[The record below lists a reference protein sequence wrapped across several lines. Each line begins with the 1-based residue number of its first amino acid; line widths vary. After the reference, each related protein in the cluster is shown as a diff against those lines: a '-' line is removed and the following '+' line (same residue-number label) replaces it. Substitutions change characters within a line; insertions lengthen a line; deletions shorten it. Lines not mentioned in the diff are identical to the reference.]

1 MHRVIL
7 LCTMILLIIIRPAD
21 AQKKEKVRGDSI
33 KTGFNFGGVPVV
45 AYDQDV
51 GFKYGIVLNL
61 YHYGDGSRYPLYD
74 HSLYLEWSRTTKGSG
89 INQLIWDTD
98 RLIPDVRTT
107 FEASYLTEQTL
118 DFYGFNGYRA
128 YFDYSLMNKEDD
140 GYLSTGFYRL
150 ERKMLRLR
158 ADFVGDIIRDRLN
171 WFAGIE
177 YYDNKMAP
185 VDKVKL
191 GMPDV
196 TTLYEYY
203 TGEWNIL
210 PVDQAGGGQQ
220 TLIKAGAIYDT
231 RDNEPNPMKGMWTEA
246 MLLFA
251 PKVLSNS
258 DYGYTRLAITHRQ
271 YFTIIPRDLNFA
283 YRLSYQAKLGG
294 TIPYYML
301 PFVFNSPPWDTK
313 NGLGGAK
320 NIRGVMRNRVV
331 GNDFLY
337 GNLEL
342 RWKFIHFRFLKQN
355 VYLALAGFLDGGMV
369 VREYTINTSA
379 VPREWMYL
387 FPDRDEGLHLGSGA
401 GFHFALNQNFIIT
414 ADYGMPLNEQD
425 GPGGALYINLN
436 FLF

>member
-1 MHRVIL
+1 MKRVIL
-7 LCTMILLIIIRPAD
+7 LLSFTVLIICQPTA
-21 AQKKEKVRGDSI
+21 AQKKEKAKKDSV

-61 YHYGDGSRYPLYD
+61 YHYGDGTRYPVYD

-98 RLIPDVRTT
+98 KLIPNVRTT
-107 FEASYLTEQTL
+107 LEASYLTEQTL
-118 DFYGFNGYRA
+118 DFYGFNGYKA
-128 YFDYSLMNKEDD
+128 FFDYPLMNKDDD

-150 ERKMLRLR
+150 DRKMLRLR

-171 WFAGIE
+171 WFAGLE
-177 YYDNKMAP
+177 YYNNKVAS
-185 VDKVKL
+185 VDKEKL

-203 TGEWNIL
+203 TKEWNII
-210 PVDQAGGGQQ
+210 PQDQAEGGQQ

-231 RDNEPNPMKGMWTEA
+231 RDNEPNPMKGIWTEA

-251 PKVLSNS
+251 PKGLSNT
-258 DYGYTRLAITHRQ
+258 DYGYTRLSITHRQ
-271 YFTIIPRDLNFA
+271 YFTLIPRDLNFA

-294 TIPYYML
+294 TMPFYML

-331 GNDFLY
+331 GDDFFY

-342 RWKFIHFRFLKQN
+342 RWKFIHFQFLKQN

-369 VREYTINTSA
+369 TDDYDIDISA
-379 VPREWMYL
+379 VPQEWMYL
-387 FPDRDEGLHLGSGA
+387 FPDRKESLHLGTGG
-401 GFHFALNQNFIIT
+401 GFHFAMNQNFIIT
-414 ADYGMPLNEQD
+414 VDYGFPLNEQD
-425 GPGGALYINLN
+425 GQNGALYINLN

>member
-1 MHRVIL
+1 MKRGIL
-7 LCTMILLIIIRPAD
+7 LFTVIFLIISQPLTAL
-21 AQKKEKVRGDSI
+21 EKGKARQDSI

-98 RLIPDVRTT
+98 KLIPNLRTT
-107 FEASYLTEQTL
+107 FEASYFTEQTL
-118 DFYGFNGYRA
+118 DFYGFNGYQV
-128 YFDYSLMNKEDD
+128 YFDHSLMNKDEA
-140 GYLSTGFYRL
+140 GYLSTGFYRM

-171 WFAGIE
+171 WFAGLE
-177 YYDNKMAP
+177 YYHNKVAP

-203 TGEWNIL
+203 TGEWNII
-210 PVDQAGGGQQ
+210 PQDQALGGQQ

-231 RDNEPNPMKGMWTEA
+231 RDNEPNPMKGMWTEV

-251 PKVLSNS
+251 PKGLSDR
-258 DYGYTRLAITHRQ
+258 DYGYTRLALTHRQ

-294 TIPYYML
+294 TMPFYML

-342 RWKFIHFRFLKQN
+342 RWKFAHFQFLKQN

-369 VREYTINTSA
+369 VREYKINTSA
-379 VPREWMYL
+379 VPQEWMYL
-387 FPDRDEGLHLGSGA
+387 FPDRKESLHLGSGA

-414 ADYGMPLNEQD
+414 ADYGLPLDKQD

>member
-1 MHRVIL
+1 
-7 LCTMILLIIIRPAD
+7 LIICQPAA
-21 AQKKEKVRGDSI
+21 AQKKEKAKKDSV

-98 RLIPDVRTT
+98 KLIPNVRTT
-107 FEASYLTEQTL
+107 LEASYLTEQTL
-118 DFYGFNGYRA
+118 DFYGFNGYKA
-128 YFDYSLMNKEDD
+128 FFDYPLMNKDD
-140 GYLSTGFYRL
+140 DVYLSTGFYRL
-150 ERKMLRLR
+150 DRKMLRLR
-158 ADFVGDIIRDRLN
+158 ADFVGDIIKDRLN
-171 WFAGIE
+171 WFAGLE
-177 YYDNKMAP
+177 YYNNKVAS
-185 VDKVKL
+185 VDKEKL

-203 TGEWNIL
+203 TKEWNII
-210 PVDQAGGGQQ
+210 PQDQASGGQQ

-231 RDNEPNPMKGMWTEA
+231 RDNEPNPMKGIWTEA

-251 PKVLSNS
+251 PKGLSNT
-258 DYGYTRLAITHRQ
+258 DYGYTRLFITHRQ
-271 YFTIIPRDLNFA
+271 YFTLIPRDLNFA

-294 TIPYYML
+294 TIPFYML

-331 GNDFLY
+331 GDDFFY

-342 RWKFIHFRFLKQN
+342 RWKFIHFQFLKQN
-355 VYLALAGFLDGGMV
+355 VYLALAGFLDGGLV
-369 VREYTINTSA
+369 TDDYDIDISA
-379 VPREWMYL
+379 VPQEWMYL
-387 FPDRDEGLHLGSGA
+387 FPDRKESLHLGTGG
-401 GFHFALNQNFIIT
+401 GFHFAMNQNFIIT
-414 ADYGMPLNEQD
+414 VDYGFPLNEQD
-425 GPGGALYINLN
+425 GPNGALYINLN

>member
-1 MHRVIL
+1 MYRVIL
-7 LCTMILLIIIRPAD
+7 LFTVILLIIIRPVE
-21 AQKKEKVRGDSI
+21 AQKKEKTGRDSI

-45 AYDQDV
+45 AYDQDL
-51 GFKYGIVLNL
+51 GFQYGIVLNL
-61 YHYGDGSRYPLYD
+61 YHYGDGTRYPLYD

-89 INQLIWDTD
+89 RNQLIWDTD
-98 RLIPDVRTT
+98 KLISNLRTT
-107 FEASYLTEQTL
+107 FEASYFTEQTL
-118 DFYGFNGYRA
+118 DFYGFNGYQA
-128 YFDYSLMNKEDD
+128 YFDYSLMNKDEA

-158 ADFVGDIIRDRLN
+158 ADFVGDIIHDRLN
-171 WFAGIE
+171 WFAGLE
-177 YYDNKMAP
+177 YYDNKVSP
-185 VDKVKL
+185 VDKEKL
-191 GMPDV
+191 GMPDE

-203 TGEWNIL
+203 TGDWNIL
-210 PVDQAGGGQQ
+210 PEDQSGGGQQ

-231 RDNEPNPMKGMWTEA
+231 RDNEPNPMKGIWTET
-246 MLLFA
+246 MLIFA
-251 PKVLSNS
+251 PKGLSNT

-294 TIPYYML
+294 TMPFYML
-301 PFVFNSPPWDTK
+301 PLVFNSPPWDTK
-313 NGLGGAK
+313 DGLGGRK
-320 NIRGVMRNRVV
+320 NLRGIMRNRVV

-342 RWKFIHFRFLKQN
+342 RWKFVHFQFLKQN

-369 VREYTINTSA
+369 TREYKINTST
-379 VPREWMYL
+379 VPREWMFL
-387 FPDRDEGLHLGSGA
+387 FPDRNEGLHLGSGA
-401 GFHFALNQNFIIT
+401 GFHLALNQNFIIT
-414 ADYGMPLNEQD
+414 VDYGIPLDEQD

>member
-251 PKVLSNS
+251 PKVLSNR

>member
-1 MHRVIL
+1 MNRVIL
-7 LCTMILLIIIRPAD
+7 LLTVIILISCQHAA
-21 AQKKEKVRGDSI
+21 AQKKEKVKKDSV
-33 KTGFNFGGVPVV
+33 KTGFSFGGVPVV

-98 RLIPDVRTT
+98 KLIPKVRTT

-118 DFYGFNGYRA
+118 DFYGFNGYKA
-128 YFDYSLMNKEDD
+128 YFDHPLMNKDD
-140 GYLSTGFYRL
+140 AAYLSSGFYRID
-150 ERKMLRLR
+150 RKMLRLR
-158 ADFVGDIIRDRLN
+158 ADFVGDIIKDRLN
-171 WFAGIE
+171 WFAGLE
-177 YYDNKMAP
+177 YYNIKVAP
-185 VDKVKL
+185 VDREKL
-191 GMPDV
+191 EMPDA

-203 TGEWNIL
+203 INEWNII
-210 PVDQAGGGQQ
+210 PENQASGGQQ

-231 RDNEPNPMKGMWTEA
+231 RDNEPNPMKGIWTEA

-251 PKVLSNS
+251 PKGLSNT

-283 YRLSYQAKLGG
+283 YRLSYQARLGG
-294 TIPYYML
+294 TMPFYML

-342 RWKFIHFRFLKQN
+342 RWKFVHFQFLKQN

-369 VREYTINTSA
+369 TRDYEVDISD
-379 VPREWMYL
+379 VPQEWMRL
-387 FPDRDEGLHLGSGA
+387 FLDRNESLHLGTGA
-401 GFHFALNQNFIIT
+401 GFHFAMNQNFIIT
-414 ADYGMPLNEQD
+414 ADYGFPLNEQD
-425 GPGGALYINLN
+425 GPKGALYINLN

>member
-1 MHRVIL
+1 MKRVIL
-7 LCTMILLIIIRPAD
+7 LLSFTVLIICQPAA
-21 AQKKEKVRGDSI
+21 AQKKEKAKKDSV

-61 YHYGDGSRYPLYD
+61 YHYGDGTRYPLYD

-98 RLIPDVRTT
+98 KLIPNVRTT
-107 FEASYLTEQTL
+107 LEASYLTEQTL
-118 DFYGFNGYRA
+118 DFYGFNGYKA
-128 YFDYSLMNKEDD
+128 YLDYPLMNKDD
-140 GYLSTGFYRL
+140 AGYLSTGFYRL

-158 ADFVGDIIRDRLN
+158 ADFVGDIIKDRLN
-171 WFAGIE
+171 WFAGLE
-177 YYDNKMAP
+177 YYNNKVAS
-185 VDKVKL
+185 VDKEKL

-203 TGEWNIL
+203 TKEWNII
-210 PVDQAGGGQQ
+210 PQDQAEGGQQ

-251 PKVLSNS
+251 PKGLSNTE
-258 DYGYTRLAITHRQ
+258 YGYTRLSITHRQ
-271 YFTIIPRDLNFA
+271 YFTLIPRDLNFA

-294 TIPYYML
+294 TMPFYML

-331 GNDFLY
+331 GDDFFY

-342 RWKFIHFRFLKQN
+342 RWKFIHFQFLKQN

-369 VREYTINTSA
+369 TDDYDIDISA
-379 VPREWMYL
+379 VPQEWMYL
-387 FPDRDEGLHLGSGA
+387 FPDRKESLHLGTGG
-401 GFHFALNQNFIIT
+401 GFHFAMNQNFIIT
-414 ADYGMPLNEQD
+414 VDYGFPLNEQD
-425 GPGGALYINLN
+425 GPNGALYINLN

>member
-1 MHRVIL
+1 MKRVIL
-7 LCTMILLIIIRPAD
+7 LLSFTVLIICQPAA
-21 AQKKEKVRGDSI
+21 AQKKEKAKKDSV

-61 YHYGDGSRYPLYD
+61 YHYGDGTRYPLYD

-98 RLIPDVRTT
+98 KLIPNVRTT
-107 FEASYLTEQTL
+107 LEASYLTEQTL
-118 DFYGFNGYRA
+118 DFYGFNGSKA
-128 YFDYSLMNKEDD
+128 YFDYPLMNKDD
-140 GYLSTGFYRL
+140 AGYLSTGFYRL

-158 ADFVGDIIRDRLN
+158 ADFVGDIIKDRLN
-171 WFAGIE
+171 WFAGLE
-177 YYDNKMAP
+177 YYNNKVAS
-185 VDKVKL
+185 VDKEKL

-203 TGEWNIL
+203 TKEWNIIAQ
-210 PVDQAGGGQQ
+210 DQAEGGQQ
-220 TLIKAGAIYDT
+220 TLIKAGEIYDT
-231 RDNEPNPMKGMWTEA
+231 RDNEPNPMKGIWTEA
-246 MLLFA
+246 MVLFA
-251 PKVLSNS
+251 PKGLSNT
-258 DYGYTRLAITHRQ
+258 DYGYTRLSITHRQ
-271 YFTIIPRDLNFA
+271 YFTLIPRDLNFA

-294 TIPYYML
+294 TMPFYML

-331 GNDFLY
+331 GDDFFY

-342 RWKFIHFRFLKQN
+342 RWKFIHFQFLKQN

-369 VREYTINTSA
+369 TDDYDIDISA
-379 VPREWMYL
+379 VPQEWMYL
-387 FPDRDEGLHLGSGA
+387 FPDRKESLHLGTGG
-401 GFHFALNQNFIIT
+401 GFHFAMNQNFIIT
-414 ADYGMPLNEQD
+414 VDYGFPLNEQD
-425 GPGGALYINLN
+425 GPNGALYINLN

>member
-1 MHRVIL
+1 MKRVIL
-7 LCTMILLIIIRPAD
+7 LLSFMVLIICQPAA
-21 AQKKEKVRGDSI
+21 AQKKEKAKKDSV

-61 YHYGDGSRYPLYD
+61 YHYGDGTRYPVYD

-98 RLIPDVRTT
+98 KLIPNVRTT
-107 FEASYLTEQTL
+107 LEASYLTEQTL
-118 DFYGFNGYRA
+118 DFYGFNGYKA
-128 YFDYSLMNKEDD
+128 FFDYPLMNKDDD

-150 ERKMLRLR
+150 DRKMLRLR

-171 WFAGIE
+171 WFAGLE
-177 YYDNKMAP
+177 YYNNKVAS
-185 VDKVKL
+185 VDKEKL

-203 TGEWNIL
+203 TKEWNIIAQ
-210 PVDQAGGGQQ
+210 DQAEGGQQ

-231 RDNEPNPMKGMWTEA
+231 RDNEPNPMKGIWTEA

-251 PKVLSNS
+251 PKGLSNT
-258 DYGYTRLAITHRQ
+258 DYGYTRLSITHRQ
-271 YFTIIPRDLNFA
+271 YFTLIPRDLNFA

-294 TIPYYML
+294 TMPFYML

-331 GNDFLY
+331 GDDFFY

-342 RWKFIHFRFLKQN
+342 RWKFVHFQFLKQN

-369 VREYTINTSA
+369 TDDYDIDISA
-379 VPREWMYL
+379 VPQEWMYL
-387 FPDRDEGLHLGSGA
+387 FPDRKESLHLGTGG
-401 GFHFALNQNFIIT
+401 GFHFAMNQNFIIT
-414 ADYGMPLNEQD
+414 VDYGFPLNEQD
-425 GPGGALYINLN
+425 GPNGALYINLN

>member
-1 MHRVIL
+1 MKRVIL
-7 LCTMILLIIIRPAD
+7 LLSFTVLIICQPTA
-21 AQKKEKVRGDSI
+21 AQKKEKAKKDSV

-61 YHYGDGSRYPLYD
+61 YHYGDGTRYPVYD

-98 RLIPDVRTT
+98 KLIPNVRTT
-107 FEASYLTEQTL
+107 LEASYLTEQTL
-118 DFYGFNGYRA
+118 DFYGFNGYKA
-128 YFDYSLMNKEDD
+128 YLDYPLMNKDDD

-150 ERKMLRLR
+150 DRKMLRLR

-171 WFAGIE
+171 WFAGLE
-177 YYDNKMAP
+177 YYNNKVAS
-185 VDKVKL
+185 VDKEKL

-203 TGEWNIL
+203 TKEWNII
-210 PVDQAGGGQQ
+210 PQDQAEGGQQ

-231 RDNEPNPMKGMWTEA
+231 RDNEPNPMNGIWTEA

-251 PKVLSNS
+251 PKGLSNT
-258 DYGYTRLAITHRQ
+258 DYGYTRLSITHRQ
-271 YFTIIPRDLNFA
+271 YFTLIPRDLNFA

-294 TIPYYML
+294 TMPFYML

-331 GNDFLY
+331 GDDFFY

-342 RWKFIHFRFLKQN
+342 RWKFIHFQFLKQN

-369 VREYTINTSA
+369 TDDYDIDISA
-379 VPREWMYL
+379 VPQEWMYL
-387 FPDRDEGLHLGSGA
+387 FPDRKESLHMGTGG
-401 GFHFALNQNFIIT
+401 GFHFAMNQNFIIT
-414 ADYGMPLNEQD
+414 VDYGFPLNEQD
-425 GPGGALYINLN
+425 GPNGALYINLN

>member
-1 MHRVIL
+1 MNRVIL
-7 LCTMILLIIIRPAD
+7 LLSIIILVTCHQAT
-21 AQKKEKVRGDSI
+21 AQKKEKSKKDSV

-61 YHYGDGSRYPLYD
+61 FHYGDGSRYPQYN

-98 RLIPDVRTT
+98 KLILNVRTT

-118 DFYGFNGYRA
+118 DFYGFNGYKSF
-128 YFDYSLMNKEDD
+128 FDYAVMNKDD
-140 GYLSTGFYRL
+140 AGYLSTGFYRL
-150 ERKMLRLR
+150 DRKMLRLR
-158 ADFVGDIIRDRLN
+158 ADFVGDIIKDKLN
-171 WFAGIE
+171 WFAGLE
-177 YYDNKMAP
+177 YYNNKVDR
-185 VDKVKL
+185 VDKEKL

-196 TTLYEYY
+196 TTLYEYF
-203 TGEWNIL
+203 TNEWNII
-210 PVDQAGGGQQ
+210 PQDQVRGGQQ

-231 RDNEPNPMKGMWTEA
+231 RDNEPNPMRGIWTEA

-251 PKVLSNS
+251 PKELSNT
-258 DYGYTRLAITHRQ
+258 DYGYTRLSITHRQ
-271 YFTIIPRDLNFA
+271 YFTLIPHDLNFA
-283 YRLSYQAKLGG
+283 YRLSYQAKLSG
-294 TIPYYML
+294 TMPFYML

-331 GNDFLY
+331 GDDFFY

-342 RWKFIHFRFLKQN
+342 RWKFIHFQFLKQN

-369 VREYTINTSA
+369 TDDYDIDISS
-379 VPREWMYL
+379 VPQEWMYL
-387 FPDRDEGLHLGSGA
+387 FPDRKENLHLGTGA
-401 GFHFALNQNFIIT
+401 GFHFAMNQNFIIT
-414 ADYGMPLNEQD
+414 VDYGLPLNEQD
-425 GPGGALYINLN
+425 GPKGALYINLN

>member
-1 MHRVIL
+1 MKRVIL
-7 LCTMILLIIIRPAD
+7 LLSFTVLIICQPAA
-21 AQKKEKVRGDSI
+21 AQKKEKAKKDSV

-51 GFKYGIVLNL
+51 GFKYGIGLNL
-61 YHYGDGSRYPLYD
+61 YHYGDGTRYPLYD

-98 RLIPDVRTT
+98 KLIPNVRTT
-107 FEASYLTEQTL
+107 LEASYLTEQTL
-118 DFYGFNGYRA
+118 DFYGFNGSKA
-128 YFDYSLMNKEDD
+128 YFDYPLMNKDD
-140 GYLSTGFYRL
+140 AGYLSTGFYRL

-158 ADFVGDIIRDRLN
+158 ADFVGDIIKDRLY
-171 WFAGIE
+171 WFAGLE
-177 YYDNKMAP
+177 YYNNKVAS
-185 VDKVKL
+185 VDKEKL

-203 TGEWNIL
+203 TKEWNII
-210 PVDQAGGGQQ
+210 PQDQAEGGQQ
-220 TLIKAGAIYDT
+220 TLIKTGAIYDT
-231 RDNEPNPMKGMWTEA
+231 RDNEPNPMKGIWTEA

-251 PKVLSNS
+251 PKGLSNT
-258 DYGYTRLAITHRQ
+258 DYGYTRLSITHRQ
-271 YFTIIPRDLNFA
+271 YFTLIPRDLNFA

-294 TIPYYML
+294 TMPFYML

-331 GNDFLY
+331 GDDFFY

-342 RWKFIHFRFLKQN
+342 RWKFIHFQFLKQN

-369 VREYTINTSA
+369 TDDYDIDISA
-379 VPREWMYL
+379 VPQEWMYL
-387 FPDRDEGLHLGSGA
+387 FPDRKESLHMGTGG
-401 GFHFALNQNFIIT
+401 GFHFAMNQNFIIT
-414 ADYGMPLNEQD
+414 VDYGFPLNEQD
-425 GPGGALYINLN
+425 GPNGALYINLN

>member
-1 MHRVIL
+1 MKRVIL
-7 LCTMILLIIIRPAD
+7 LLSFTVLIICQPAA
-21 AQKKEKVRGDSI
+21 AQKKEKAKKDSV

-61 YHYGDGSRYPLYD
+61 YHYGDGTRYPLYD

-98 RLIPDVRTT
+98 KLIPNVRTT
-107 FEASYLTEQTL
+107 LEASYLTEQTL
-118 DFYGFNGYRA
+118 DFYGFNGSKA
-128 YFDYSLMNKEDD
+128 YFDYPLMNKDD
-140 GYLSTGFYRL
+140 AGYLSTGFYRL

-158 ADFVGDIIRDRLN
+158 ADFVGDIIKDRLN
-171 WFAGIE
+171 WFAGLE
-177 YYDNKMAP
+177 YYNNKVAS
-185 VDKVKL
+185 VDKEKL

-203 TGEWNIL
+203 TKEWNIIAQ
-210 PVDQAGGGQQ
+210 DQAEGGQQ
-220 TLIKAGAIYDT
+220 TLIKAGVIYDT
-231 RDNEPNPMKGMWTEA
+231 RDNEPNPMKGIWTEA
-246 MLLFA
+246 MVLFA
-251 PKVLSNS
+251 PKGLSNT
-258 DYGYTRLAITHRQ
+258 DYGYTRLSITHRQ
-271 YFTIIPRDLNFA
+271 YFTLIPRDLNFA

-294 TIPYYML
+294 TMPFYML

-331 GNDFLY
+331 GDDFFY

-342 RWKFIHFRFLKQN
+342 RWKFIHFQFLKQN

-369 VREYTINTSA
+369 TDDYDIDISA
-379 VPREWMYL
+379 VPQEWMYL
-387 FPDRDEGLHLGSGA
+387 FPDRKESLHLSTGG
-401 GFHFALNQNFIIT
+401 GFHFAMNQNFIIT
-414 ADYGMPLNEQD
+414 VDYGFPLNEQD
-425 GPGGALYINLN
+425 GPNGALYINLN